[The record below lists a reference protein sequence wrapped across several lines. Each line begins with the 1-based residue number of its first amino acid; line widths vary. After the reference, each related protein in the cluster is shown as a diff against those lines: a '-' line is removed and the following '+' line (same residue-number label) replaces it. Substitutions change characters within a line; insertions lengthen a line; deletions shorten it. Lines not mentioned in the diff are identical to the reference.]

1 MSVFRADYAKV
12 LLDECQRLVDQE
24 TKNEENGY
32 QGEMVIT
39 SKSLIGS
46 LTCAMLTYYNGK
58 DEATRDMA
66 LNVMQSL
73 VEDYFI
79 EHVSSGSETVR

>member
-1 MSVFRADYAKV
+1 MSMFQEDYTKI

-46 LTCAMLTYYNGK
+46 LTCSLLTYYNGK
-58 DEATRDMA
+58 DQETRDMA
-66 LNVMQSL
+66 LGVMQSL
-73 VEDYFI
+73 FEDYFI
-79 EHVSSGSETVR
+79 EHVSNGETIH

>member
-1 MSVFRADYAKV
+1 MSVFQEDYTKI

-32 QGEMVIT
+32 QGELTIT

-58 DEATRDMA
+58 DESTRELA
-66 LNVMQSL
+66 LMTMKGL
-73 VEDYFI
+73 VEDYCI
-79 EHVSSGSETVR
+79 EHMTTGVVH